1 MFVEPSGK
9 QGLVY
14 RAPRVRQSD
23 DPESALLAF
32 ERSSYVVVGHGCRR
46 GLRSSVYGEQLPRNI
61 GDLGRTSSIH
71 IAARR
76 LRKDGP
82 AMWDKRDWHQFF
94 QLAQRPWQR
103 RRPPRPVA
111 PSGVNRVLPVVGFSL
126 SELDDAGI
134 NLELAE
140 RLGLPVD
147 AARVGVYGPNVSALR
162 DFVRSARQPG

>member
-1 MFVEPSGK
+1 MEVQVTCKSE
-9 QGLVY
+9 
-14 RAPRVRQSD
+14 
-23 DPESALLAF
+23 LA
-32 ERSSYVVVGHGCRR
+32 
-46 GLRSSVYGEQLPRNI
+46 
-61 GDLGRTSSIH
+61 GDLGRSSSIH
-71 IAARR
+71 IGARDLDKEGR
-76 LRKDGP
+76 

-103 RRPPRPVA
+103 HRPPRPVA
-111 PSGVNRVLPVVGFSL
+111 PSGINRVLPVVGFSL